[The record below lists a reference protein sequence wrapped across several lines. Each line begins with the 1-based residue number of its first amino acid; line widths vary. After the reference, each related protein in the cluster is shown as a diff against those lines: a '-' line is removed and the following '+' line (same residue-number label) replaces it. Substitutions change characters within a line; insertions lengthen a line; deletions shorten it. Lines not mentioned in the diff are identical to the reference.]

1 MPSSPLSIRRRLL
14 NSSLLAVLGGYGLL
28 LAANG
33 WIASQER
40 RTAHQALATNVRG
53 VLQQRSRPGEGARQ
67 LSRRMQGLIT
77 PNLLVWLEVQP
88 GVPFRPPLVIGRF
101 PLPQGFT
108 VARLLPR
115 SGQEPLP
122 PERPRPFAAGA
133 RQYLTSSLPIQSG
146 GQVLQLRLL
155 EDITAKIHQQR
166 RSSLLLTLAAGV
178 SSLFTSLLLRPALSR
193 GLAPLRDLGRSM
205 VATPSET
212 LNQQRLLVQPQP
224 QELAP
229 IALAFNDLLDR
240 LSASWERQRSFVN
253 GVSHELRSPITVIGS
268 YAGRLRRRSLH
279 LSDSDREDLVLI
291 ETEADR
297 MARLVADLLDLARL
311 DAQRLVP
318 RRIAFP
324 LEPLLQAVVQRFQ
337 GRCDGRLLLE
347 GWAEDP
353 GDGLWA
359 YGDPQQLEHCLINLI
374 ENAHKYAPAPS
385 PIRLSVS
392 AGEAGGELQAVLHVI
407 DAGPGVPEAE
417 RERIFERFSRG
428 SRTASIPGSGIGLA
442 VVQSLMAA
450 MGGQVLVVD
459 GPGGVGS
466 DFQLRLPAAA
476 PPPAA

>member
-1 MPSSPLSIRRRLL
+1 MPSSPRSIRRRLL
-14 NSSLLAVLGGYGLL
+14 SSSLLAVLGGYGLL

-40 RTAHQALATNVRG
+40 RSAHQAMAANVRG
-53 VLQQRSRPGEGARQ
+53 LPEQRARPGEGAKQ

-77 PNLLVWLEVQP
+77 PNLLVWLEVQA
-88 GVPFRPPLVIGRF
+88 GVPYRPPLVIGRF
-101 PLPQGFT
+101 PLPGGFT
-108 VARLLPR
+108 VAKLLLR
-115 SGQEPLP
+115 SGREPLP
-122 PERPRPFAAGA
+122 PEQPRPFAAGR
-133 RQYLTSSLPIQSG
+133 RQYLTSALPVHAG
-146 GQVLQLRLL
+146 DQVVQLRLL
-155 EDITAKIHQQR
+155 EDITAKIQQQR
-166 RSSLLLTLAAGV
+166 RTSLLLTLAAGV
-178 SSLFTSLLLRPALSR
+178 SSLFTGLLLRPALSR
-193 GLAPLRDLGRSM
+193 GLAPLRELGRSL
-205 VATPSET
+205 VATHSES
-212 LNQQRLLVQPQP
+212 LNQQRLLVQHQP
-224 QELAP
+224 KELAP

-253 GVSHELRSPITVIGS
+253 GVSHELRSPITIIGS

-279 LSDSDREDLVLI
+279 LSDADREDLALI
-291 ETEADR
+291 ETEASR
-297 MARLVADLLDLARL
+297 MGRLVADLLDLARL
-311 DAQRLVP
+311 DSQRLVP

-324 LEPLLQAVVQRFQ
+324 LQPLLQAVVKRLQE
-337 GRCDGRLLLE
+337 RCDGRLRHE
-347 GWAEDP
+347 GPEADSTADLW
-353 GDGLWA
+353 GL
-359 YGDPQQLEHCLINLI
+359 GDPQQLEHCLINLI

-385 PIRLSVS
+385 PIRLSLS
-392 AGEAGGELQAVLHVI
+392 AAESGTELQAVLHVI

-417 RERIFERFSRG
+417 RERIFERFCRG